1 MTDTVQENSKDQ
13 IYVLASRRRRFFA
26 AILDWVIGLIVYSF
40 TAIIVYYFSRLYI
53 FEGSVTAYSDAVI
66 DTPIIHILIL
76 LFIITIHFFVNYPFL
91 INGQTIGMRV
101 FTIQVADVHGNVAS
115 IWRMYFLR
123 EIAFS
128 GVIVLFRFAF
138 LNILNGFSGLDAATV
153 KLSANFFYL
162 IAFAVN
168 LLFIYRSD
176 RRCIH
181 DLFAGTIVIKPTKE
195 VFAKQRKNLP
205 VFQKVL
211 WSSFIICLLTAGI
224 VSIAAIKSDY
234 DFFKLCE
241 EGSLQQITDAIE
253 NGANVNA
260 RSIVGE
266 TPLMAAAASNLN
278 PEVITALVKAGA
290 DVNAREDELKM
301 TPLMMAA
308 QFNTNPKVITAL
320 INAGASVNEKHDNG
334 WTPLMWAAGFNSNP
348 EVVTIFVKTGAN
360 VNEKDDK
367 GFTSLIWAATFNSNP
382 DVIETLIKAGADV
395 NAKENRGFTSLMWAA
410 WKNPNPE
417 VIITLLENGADPKE
431 KNNYGR
437 IALSYARENEQLNN
451 SEAFKKLEEVSR

>member
-13 IYVLASRRRRFFA
+13 IYELASRRRRFFA
-26 AILDWVIGLIVYSF
+26 AILDWVIGLIVSIV
-40 TAIIVYYFSRLYI
+40 TVIIYHFSRLHI
-53 FEGSVTAYSDAVI
+53 FEGSIYAYSDAFI
-66 DTPIIHILIL
+66 NTPIIFILIL

-91 INGQTIGMRV
+91 INGQTIGMRI

-123 EIAFS
+123 EIAFL
-128 GVIVLFRFAF
+128 GVIILFRFAF
-138 LNILNGFSGLDAATV
+138 QNILNCLSGLDTASV
-153 KLSANFFYL
+153 ELSVRLFNL
-162 IAFAVN
+162 IVFAVN
-168 LLFIYRSD
+168 LLFIYRGD

-211 WSSFIICLLTAGI
+211 WSSFIICVLTAGI
-224 VSIAAIKSDY
+224 ASIVAIKSDY
-234 DFFKLCE
+234 DFLVLCG

-253 NGANVNA
+253 NGANMNT
-260 RSIVGE
+260 RSIHGE
-266 TPLMAAAASNLN
+266 TPLMLAAAYNLN
-278 PEVITALVKAGA
+278 PDVIKALVKAGA